1 LEPFYLRNRHDQATP
16 GRVAGGFFIMGLEVS
31 FTSHVDGTP
40 YKKERKEGV

>member
-1 LEPFYLRNRHDQATP
+1 
-16 GRVAGGFFIMGLEVS
+16 MGLEVS